1 VLDKGV
7 ARLFTMQ
14 TPGGGLAYWPGGQ
27 QADFWGSAYG
37 GLGLVM
43 AKKAGIEV
51 GEEELKRLLD
61 YLSKELRGAAD
72 SNDKWQLSPRALACY
87 TLALGGR
94 PEAAYHET
102 LFKKREALTQ
112 ESRAL
117 LALAVLEGTG
127 SAKMA
132 DTLLKMQDKAVE
144 EDFWFGCTA
153 RAQGVRLLAWS
164 KLAPKSSAAEAIA
177 TAIFDLRT
185 DGHWMTT
192 QGNAWATLGLSEY
205 IRRTETDRK
214 EVKGALVAGDASADF
229 RLPAKGAYFEKEYS
243 FDAAGTIK
251 LSNPG
256 KGRIFTHVKVE
267 ARPKTL
273 VAERKDRGYTINRGY
288 QRINDDGSLSDLG
301 EPRVGDRVLVTLEF
315 VAPGR
320 SSYVV
325 IDDPLPA
332 IFEAVNPEF
341 KTQAMAGGELSNVYA
356 SDFTELREDRAL
368 FFSNSMWPGKHQ
380 IRYLARVRATG
391 SATAPP
397 AKIEEMYHPERFG
410 LSASL
415 VVKGKAL
422 Q

>member
-1 VLDKGV
+1 
-7 ARLFTMQ
+7 M
-14 TPGGGLAYWPGGQ
+14 
-27 QADFWGSAYG
+27 
-37 GLGLVM
+37 
-43 AKKAGIEV
+43 
-51 GEEELKRLLD
+51 
-61 YLSKELRGAAD
+61 
-72 SNDKWQLSPRALACY
+72 
-87 TLALGGR
+87 
-94 PEAAYHET
+94 
-102 LFKKREALTQ
+102 LTQ

-117 LALAVLEGTG
+117 LALAVLETKGG
-127 SAKMA
+127 AKMA

-144 EDFWFGCTA
+144 EDFWFGSVA

-164 KLAPKSSAAEAIA
+164 KLSAKSGAAEAIA
-177 TAIFDLRT
+177 TAIFDART

-192 QGNAWATLGLSEY
+192 QGNAWAVLGLSEF

-214 EVKGALVAGDASADF
+214 EVKGALVAGGVFADF
-229 RLPAKGAYFEKEYS
+229 KLPSKGAFFEQSFS
-243 FDAAGTIK
+243 FDAANGMDVTKMIK

-267 ARPKTL
+267 SQPRTL
-273 VAERKDRGYTINRGY
+273 VAERKDRGYTINRSY

-315 VAPGR
+315 VASGR

-341 KTQAMAGGELSNVYA
+341 KSQAMAGQALSNVYA
-356 SDFTELREDRAL
+356 SDFSELRDDRAL

-397 AKIEEMYHPERFG
+397 AKIEEMYHPDRFG

-415 VVKGKAL
+415 VVKGKAS